1 MLRRDDGRHATE
13 QRRRCCR
20 SSSVGVLL
28 LAHRNAEHGPDSLSL
43 HLALLPRRCGLC
55 RVQYSHAGVPVAALA
70 EVASFVRAEMVV
82 AGGEAGE
89 AGDVGFKLLMAVVLS
104 RVSRN

>member
-1 MLRRDDGRHATE
+1 MHRRNGGRLATG
-13 QRRRCCR
+13 QRCRCRR
-20 SSSVGVLL
+20 SFSVRVLY
-28 LAHRNAEHGPDSLSL
+28 LAHRNAERGSDSLSL
-43 HLALLPRRCGLC
+43 HLGVTCGLC
-55 RVQYSHAGVPVAALA
+55 SVQYSRAGVPVAALA
-70 EVASFVRAEMVV
+70 EVASFVRAEIVV